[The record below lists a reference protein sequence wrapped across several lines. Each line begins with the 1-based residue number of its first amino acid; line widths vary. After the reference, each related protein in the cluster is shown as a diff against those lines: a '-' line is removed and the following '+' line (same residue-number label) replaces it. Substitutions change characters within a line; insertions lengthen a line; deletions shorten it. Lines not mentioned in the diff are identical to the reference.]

1 MDLFAAMRIFVRVT
15 DKMSFSAAAEE
26 LEISSSSVSKQIAQL
41 EQRVGAK
48 LLQRTTRRLSLTE
61 VGEAYYQQCLAV
73 LREVDESD
81 NLVSQLQGA
90 PRGTLKINCN
100 MTFGQLLLSRAVN
113 EFMAAHGELQ
123 VDITLDDRMPDLV
136 RDGFDLAIRIAE
148 PVLPNSSLVAR
159 QIASVPL
166 YIVASPHYL
175 QQHGRPASAEQLLAH
190 NCLVFVHASNADQWR
205 VQCPNSDQSVKVAGD
220 LRANNS
226 LVARAA
232 VVAGRGIANLAY
244 FVIEE
249 QVERGELE
257 RVFADAQPEVL
268 SVYAIYPDRRYL
280 SPKVSVFIEF
290 LQQWLAQ
297 QLSRRWPGS
306 EHS

>member
-1 MDLFAAMRIFVRVT
+1 MDLFGAMRIFVRVT
-15 DKMSFSAAAEE
+15 DKMSFSLAAEE
-26 LEISSSSVSKQIAQL
+26 LDISSSSVSKQIAQL

-61 VGEAYYQQCLAV
+61 IGEAYYQQCLAV

-113 EFMAAHGELQ
+113 EFMVDHPELS
-123 VDITLDDRMPDLV
+123 VDITLDDRLPDLV

-148 PVLPNSSLVAR
+148 PVLPDSTLVAR

-166 YIVASPHYL
+166 YVVASPSYL
-175 QQHGRPASAEQLLAH
+175 KRHGRPATAEQLLDH
-190 NCLVFVHASNADQWR
+190 NCLVFVHASNADLWR
-205 VQCPNSDQSVKVAGD
+205 LERPGGDQTVRVSGD

-226 LVARAA
+226 LVAREA

-244 FVIEE
+244 FVIQQ
-249 QVERGELE
+249 QVHNGELV
-257 RVFADAQPEVL
+257 RVFPDASPEVL
-268 SVYAIYPDRRYL
+268 SVFAIYPDRRYL
-280 SPKVSVFIEF
+280 SPKVSVFVEF
-290 LQQWLAQ
+290 LQGWLER
-297 QLSRRWPGS
+297 QLGPRWPD
-306 EHS
+306 

>member
-15 DKMSFSAAAEE
+15 DKMSFSAAADE
-26 LEISSSSVSKQIAQL
+26 LDISSSSVSKQIAQL

-61 VGEAYYQQCLAV
+61 VGEGYYQQCLAV
-73 LREVDESD
+73 LREVEESD

-113 EFMAAHGELQ
+113 EFMAEHSELN
-123 VDITLDDRMPDLV
+123 VDITLDDRMPDLI

-148 PVLPNSSLVAR
+148 PTLPNSTLVAR
-159 QIASVPL
+159 QIAAIPL
-166 YIVASPHYL
+166 YIVASPSYMAKA
-175 QQHGRPASAEQLLAH
+175 GRPASAQQLLDH

-205 VQCPNSDQSVKVAGD
+205 VEQPSSDETVRVSGD

-226 LVARAA
+226 LVAREA

-244 FVIEE
+244 FAIEE
-249 QVERGELE
+249 QVRRGELQ
-257 RVFADAQPEVL
+257 RVFPEAQPEVL

-290 LQQWLAQ
+290 LQHWLEQ
-297 QLSRRWPGS
+297 QLSKRWPAS
-306 EHS
+306 

>member
-1 MDLFAAMRIFVRVT
+1 MDLFGAMRIFVRVT
-15 DKMSFSAAAEE
+15 DKMSFSLAADE
-26 LEISSSSVSKQIAQL
+26 LDISSSSVSKQIAQL

-113 EFMAAHGELQ
+113 EFMADHPELS
-123 VDITLDDRMPDLV
+123 VDITLDDRLPDLV

-148 PVLPNSSLVAR
+148 PVLPDSTLVAR
-159 QIASVPL
+159 QVASVPL
-166 YIVASPHYL
+166 YVVASPDYL
-175 QQHGRPASAEQLLAH
+175 RRHGRPTTAEQLLDH

-205 VQCPNSDQSVKVAGD
+205 IARAGSDQTVRVSGD

-226 LVARAA
+226 LVAREA

-249 QVERGELE
+249 QAKRGALQ
-257 RVFADAQPEVL
+257 RVFVDAEPEVL

-280 SPKVSVFIEF
+280 SPKVSLFVEF
-290 LQQWLAQ
+290 LQGWLAT
-297 QLSRRWPGS
+297 QLSRRWPG
-306 EHS
+306 EARP

>member
-15 DKMSFSAAAEE
+15 DKMSFSAAADE
-26 LEISSSSVSKQIAQL
+26 LDISSSSVSKQIAQL

-90 PRGTLKINCN
+90 PRGTLKINAN

-113 EFMAAHGELQ
+113 EFMAEHGELS

-148 PVLPNSSLVAR
+148 PELPNSSLVAR
-159 QIASVPL
+159 QIAAIPL
-166 YIVASPHYL
+166 YIVASRDYL
-175 QQHGRPASAEQLLAH
+175 QRQGRPASAAQLLEH
-190 NCLVFVHASNADQWR
+190 NCLVFVHASNADLWR
-205 VQCPNSDQSVKVAGD
+205 VERQGGVETVRVSGD

-226 LVARAA
+226 LVAREA
-232 VVAGRGIANLAY
+232 VVAGRGIASLAY
-244 FVIEE
+244 FVIEQ
-249 QVERGELE
+249 QVLSGQLE

-268 SVYAIYPDRRYL
+268 SVFAIYPDRRYL

-290 LQQWLAQ
+290 LQQWLGE
-297 QLSRRWPGS
+297 QLNRRWPSVGG
-306 EHS
+306 H